1 MSDTSILLM
10 ICGVSAVSLLPR
22 MLPVALLSRWE
33 FPRLLQKWL
42 SFVAPAV
49 LGGLAALSVLAP
61 QGYINFRPHNL
72 YIWAAI
78 PTFIIAVK
86 YRSLFYTLLA
96 GIITMAVL
104 YNFAGI

>member
-1 MSDTSILLM
+1 MSDADILLM
-10 ICGVSAVSLLPR
+10 ICGVSVVSLLPR
-22 MLPVALLSRWE
+22 ILPVALLSRWE
-33 FPRLLQKWL
+33 FPRLLRKWL
-42 SFVAPAV
+42 AFVAPAV
-49 LGGLAALSVLAP
+49 LGGLAVLSVLAP
-61 QGYINFRPHNL
+61 QGYIDFRPNNL

-104 YNFAGI
+104 YNFAGM